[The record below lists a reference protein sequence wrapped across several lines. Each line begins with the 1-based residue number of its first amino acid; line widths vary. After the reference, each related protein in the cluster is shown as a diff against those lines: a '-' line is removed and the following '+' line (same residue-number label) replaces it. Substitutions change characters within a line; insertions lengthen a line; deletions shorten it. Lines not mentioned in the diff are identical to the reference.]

1 MVIQSLYVSKQGI
14 DKFMKIAIV
23 TDSTSYLPQDIVD
36 KYNNIT
42 VVPIEVVFDNKT
54 YREDIDITTSEFYE
68 LLQNSPELP
77 STAQPSIGE
86 MMKLYDNLAKEGYDT
101 VISIHLA
108 STISGFVNNL
118 KTAAKTIDSIDVTV
132 YDSWITVRLMGYMV
146 QEAARMAQNNKT
158 KEEIINRL
166 DILRNSMGESFV
178 VNDLKNLVKGGRLSN
193 TSAVIGTM
201 LNIKPLLEFDDK
213 SHKIVAYDKVRS
225 LKKAK
230 LKAEEKLEQAV
241 IKSKEPLR
249 LLVIDADDKKSG
261 DEWAKQL
268 QVEYPNLTIDRSYF
282 GPVIGAHL
290 GKDALAIAWMRDIDK
305 S

>member
-1 MVIQSLYVSKQGI
+1 
-14 DKFMKIAIV
+14 MKIAIV

-36 KYNNIT
+36 KYHIT
-42 VVPIEVVFDNKT
+42 VVPIEVVFDSKT

-68 LLQNSPELP
+68 LLQRSKELP

-86 MMKLYDNLAKEGYDT
+86 MMNIYDKLAKEGYDT

-118 KTAAKTIDSIDVTV
+118 KSAVSSINNIKVV
-132 YDSWITVRLMGYMV
+132 AYDSWITVRLMGYMV
-146 QEAARMAQNNKT
+146 QEAAKMAQEDKSLDQ
-158 KEEIINRL
+158 IIERL
-166 DILRNSMGESFV
+166 NILRDSMGESFV

-201 LNIKPLLEFDDK
+201 LNIKPLLEFDTE

-225 LKKAK
+225 IKKAK
-230 LKAEEKLEQAV
+230 LKAEEKLEKA
-241 IKSKEPLR
+241 IGNSKYPLR
-249 LLVIDADDKKSG
+249 LLVIDADDKESG
-261 DEWAKQL
+261 DIWAKHIK
-268 QVEYPNLTIDRSYF
+268 ERHPELTLDRSYF

-290 GKDALAIAWMRDIDK
+290 GKDALAIAWIRDFEK

>member
-1 MVIQSLYVSKQGI
+1 MVIQSLYVTKQGI

-23 TDSTSYLPQDIVD
+23 TDSTSYLPQEIVD
-36 KYNNIT
+36 KYNIT
-42 VVPIEVVFDNKT
+42 VVPIEVVFNTKT
-54 YREDIDITTSEFYE
+54 YREDIDISTSEFYK
-68 LLQNSPELP
+68 LLQDSPELP

-86 MMKLYDNLAKEGYDT
+86 MMNIYDKLAKEGYDT

-118 KTAAKTIDSIDVTV
+118 KSAAQTIDNINVVV
-132 YDSWITVRLMGYMV
+132 YDSHITVRLMGYLAQV
-146 QEAARMAQNNKT
+146 AAEMALENKPLD
-158 KEEIINRL
+158 EIIARL
-166 DILRNSMGESFV
+166 DSLRNSIGESFV

-201 LNIKPLLEFDDK
+201 LNIKPLLEFDDE

-225 LKKAK
+225 MKKAK
-230 LKAEEKLEQAV
+230 LKAEEKLA
-241 IKSKEPLR
+241 KAMASTDYPLR
-249 LLVIDADDKKSG
+249 LLVIDADDKTDG
-261 DEWAKQL
+261 DQWASELK
-268 QVEYPNLTIDRSYF
+268 EKYPDVTLDRSYF

-290 GKDALAIAWMRDIDK
+290 GKDALAIAWIRDFDK

>member
-1 MVIQSLYVSKQGI
+1 MVIQSLYVTKQGI

-23 TDSTSYLPQDIVD
+23 TDSRSYLPQEIVD
-36 KYNNIT
+36 KYNIT
-42 VVPIEVVFDNKT
+42 VVPIEVVFNTKT
-54 YREDIDITTSEFYE
+54 YREDIDISTSEFYK
-68 LLQNSPELP
+68 LLQDSPELP

-86 MMKLYDNLAKEGYDT
+86 MMNIYDKLAKEGYDT

-118 KTAAKTIDSIDVTV
+118 KSAAQTIDNINVVV
-132 YDSWITVRLMGYMV
+132 YDSHITVRLMGYLAQV
-146 QEAARMAQNNKT
+146 AAEMAQENKPLD
-158 KEEIINRL
+158 EIIARL
-166 DILRNSMGESFV
+166 DSLRSSIGESFV

-201 LNIKPLLEFDDK
+201 LNIKPLLEFDDE

-225 LKKAK
+225 MKKAK
-230 LKAEEKLEQAV
+230 LKAEEKLA
-241 IKSKEPLR
+241 KAMASTDYPLR
-249 LLVIDADDKKSG
+249 LLVIDADDKTDG
-261 DEWAKQL
+261 DQWASELK
-268 QVEYPNLTIDRSYF
+268 EKYPDVTLDRSYF

-290 GKDALAIAWMRDIDK
+290 GKDALAIAWIRDFDK

>member
-1 MVIQSLYVSKQGI
+1 MVVQSLNVSKQGI

-23 TDSTSYLPQDIVD
+23 TDSTSYLPKNIVD
-36 KYNNIT
+36 KYHIT
-42 VVPIEVVFDNKT
+42 VVPIEVVFDTKT
-54 YREDIDITTSEFYE
+54 YREDIDITTSQFYE

-77 STAQPSIGE
+77 STAQPSVGE
-86 MMKLYDNLAKEGYDT
+86 MMNLYRSLAKEGYDT

-118 KTAAKTIDSIDVTV
+118 KAAADTIEDINVVV

-146 QEAARMAQNNKT
+146 QEAARMAQENIDLKAIM
-158 KEEIINRL
+158 ERL
-166 DILRNSMGESFV
+166 NTLRDSIGESFV

-201 LNIKPLLEFDDK
+201 LNIKPLLEFDDE

-230 LKAEEKLEQAV
+230 SKAEDKLNQA
-241 IKSKEPLR
+241 IEDSEYPLR
-249 LLVIDADDKKSG
+249 LLVIDADDPESG

-268 QVEYPNLTIDRSYF
+268 KEEHPSLTVDRSYF

-290 GKDALAIAWMRDIDK
+290 GKDALAIAWIRDFDK